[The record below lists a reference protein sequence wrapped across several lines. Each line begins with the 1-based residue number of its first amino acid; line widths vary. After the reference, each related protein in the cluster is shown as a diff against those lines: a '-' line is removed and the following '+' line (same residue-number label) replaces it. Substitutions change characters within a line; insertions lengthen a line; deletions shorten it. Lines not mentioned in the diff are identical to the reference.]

1 VGLKLLTIIV
11 NYRTAP
17 YVLDSLKALV
27 PQLEALGQAEA
38 WIVDNK
44 SPDDSLQ
51 LLEAGLRE
59 AGYGERVRLM
69 ASDRNGGFGA
79 GNNVALKKA
88 LESGDPPEYFYL
100 LNPDAVPD
108 TGAIQ
113 ALVSHMDLHPH
124 VGIAGSYLHDPDGTP
139 HCSSFR
145 FPSLWS
151 EIEGGFRFRPV
162 SKLLH
167 GRTVYMD
174 VPEQTCEVDWVT
186 GASIILRRGTLE
198 KIGLF
203 DEGFFLYFEET
214 DLCRRAREAGITVSF
229 VRESSVSHAGSV
241 STGVSRERR
250 TPPYWFAS
258 RRRYFEKAYGP
269 AYHWA
274 ASAAWTLGFAS
285 FRMREKLRRKP
296 IEDPYMLRDF
306 WKHTLKPKRP

>member
-1 VGLKLLTIIV
+1 MGLKLLTIIV

-17 YVLDSLKALV
+17 YVLESLTALV
-27 PQLEALGQAEA
+27 PQLEALGRAEA

-44 SPDDSLQ
+44 SPDDSVEVLRH
-51 LLEAGLRE
+51 GLRDK
-59 AGYGERVRLM
+59 GYGERVRLIE
-69 ASDRNGGFGA
+69 ADSNGGFGA
-79 GNNVALKKA
+79 GNNVALRKA
-88 LESGDPPEYFYL
+88 LAGDDPPEYFYL
-100 LNPDAVPD
+100 LNPDAIPD
-108 TGAIQ
+108 AGALE
-113 ALVSHMDLHPH
+113 ALISYMDSHPE

-162 SKLLH
+162 TKLL
-167 GRTVYMD
+167 RDKTVYMD
-174 VPEQTCEVDWVT
+174 VPDQTGEVDWVT
-186 GASIILRRGTLE
+186 GASVMFRRSVLE
-198 KIGLF
+198 RVGLF

-214 DLCRRAREAGITVSF
+214 DLCRRAREAGISVSF
-229 VRESSVSHAGSV
+229 VRESSVGHAGSV

-285 FRMREKLRRKP
+285 FRLRQTLLRKQV
-296 IEDPYMLRDF
+296 EDPYMMRDF
-306 WKHTLKPKRP
+306 WKHTLKPKRF